1 MLWAVV
7 VLLTALPLLKRGRR
21 GMLAP
26 AAVLAAVTF
35 CFPFL
40 AHYVTYS
47 TITQVFMG
55 YDPDLSPMHY
65 YSMGQPSLSLLI
77 AAVLAA
83 ALYVLSCF
91 FRLEVS
97 KSEPTEPSEGQDL

>member
-1 MLWAVV
+1 MFRA
-7 VLLTALPLLKRGRR
+7 
-21 GMLAP
+21 

-40 AHYVTYS
+40 AHSVTYS
-47 TITQVFMG
+47 PITQVFMG